1 MGKYGQDPGL
11 DIWWSQQTRMGH
23 DNLKDTMTENISKTD
38 TKKLVGQTQR
48 KTLTGTEEKVKFTN
62 TPGLN
67 Q

>member
-1 MGKYGQDPGL
+1 
-11 DIWWSQQTRMGH
+11 MGH